1 MAHRRSIFSPMD
13 ANDALARLLEVSDEI
28 RAAVVFQHGEPIAS
42 TLPDD
47 EAASIAQVAD
57 AMLAYAATLRQQ
69 VAVTQLRAVTPD
81 GDVYVLRRGEQG
93 VVAVAVSES
102 LAGLVQHDLRTV
114 LASLPRARRKAVAT
128 A

>member
-1 MAHRRSIFSPMD
+1 MD

-28 RAAVVFQHGEPIAS
+28 RAAVVFERGEPIAS

-47 EAASIAQVAD
+47 EASRIAQLAD
-57 AMLAYAATLRQQ
+57 TMLAYASTLRQQ
-69 VAVTQLRAVTPD
+69 VAVTQLRAVTPE

-93 VVAVAVSES
+93 VVAVAMPES
-102 LAGLVQHDLRTV
+102 LAGLVQHDLRAV
-114 LASLPRARRKAVAT
+114 LTSLPRSRRKAVAT

>member
-1 MAHRRSIFSPMD
+1 MD
-13 ANDALARLLEVSDEI
+13 TRDALTRLLEVSDEI
-28 RAAVVFQHGEPIAS
+28 RAAAVFEDGEAVAS

-47 EAASIAQVAD
+47 EAAAIAQLAD
-57 AMLAYAATLRQQ
+57 AMLAYASTLRKQ

-81 GDVYVLRRGEQG
+81 GDIYVLRRGEQG
-93 VVAVAVSES
+93 VVAVALPES

-114 LASLPRARRKAVAT
+114 LTSLPRGRRKAVAT

>member
-1 MAHRRSIFSPMD
+1 MD
-13 ANDALARLLEVSDEI
+13 AHDALARLLEVSDEI
-28 RAAVVFQHGEPIAS
+28 RAAVVFERGEPIAS

-47 EAASIAQVAD
+47 EAASITQLAD
-57 AMLAYAATLRQQ
+57 AMLAYASTLRNQ
-69 VAVTQLRAVTPD
+69 VAVIDLRAVTPE

-93 VVAVAVSES
+93 VVAVALPES

-114 LASLPRARRKAVAT
+114 LASLPRARGKAVAT

>member
-1 MAHRRSIFSPMD
+1 MD
-13 ANDALARLLEVSDEI
+13 ANGALARLLEVSDEI
-28 RAAVVFQHGEPIAS
+28 RAAVVFERGEAIAS

-47 EAASIAQVAD
+47 EAAAIAQLAD
-57 AMLAYAATLRQQ
+57 AMLAYASTFRKQA
-69 VAVTQLRAVTPD
+69 AVTQLRAVTLE

-93 VVAVAVSES
+93 VVAVALPES

>member
-1 MAHRRSIFSPMD
+1 MFPSMD
-13 ANDALARLLEVSDEI
+13 ADEALNRLLDVSDEI
-28 RAAVVFQHGEPIAS
+28 RSAVVFERGEPIAS

-47 EAASIAQVAD
+47 DAAAIAELAD
-57 AMLAYAATLRQQ
+57 AMLAYASTLRTQ
-69 VAVTQLRAVTPD
+69 VAVTQLQAVTPD

-93 VVAVAVSES
+93 IVAVATPGS

-114 LASLPRARRKAVAT
+114 LTSLPRSRRKVVAT